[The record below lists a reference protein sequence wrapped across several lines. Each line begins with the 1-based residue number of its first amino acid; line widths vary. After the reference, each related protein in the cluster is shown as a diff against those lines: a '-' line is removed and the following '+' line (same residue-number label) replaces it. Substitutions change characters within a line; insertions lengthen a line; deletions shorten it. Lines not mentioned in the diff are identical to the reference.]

1 MEKIGLK
8 KIVPYLKWTLIP
20 VFLAAA
26 AALLALFGS
35 YTRTDMEELYLTPFM
50 DDANG
55 WEIYVI
61 DDGQRAA
68 ITPGELMDID
78 LDRTYYLSRVL
89 TQDMRDGGYTLLT
102 VNNYRPA
109 AIFLDGE
116 LIYTNCS
123 DITPKLDQT
132 VFPKEFNGYDIRG
145 EQSCCVLPENYAGK
159 RITIA
164 SKHGEYASMP
174 MIIMSSLTADRA
186 VYIADASG
194 ILFPAVCFA
203 VTALILF
210 GMWLYGVFSGIRGF
224 SALIVIA
231 AAMIQSFSYLQ
242 QFEFRSL
249 ASTAMDT
256 VLTIYV
262 PMIAV
267 VLPLFYFL
275 WQLDKKR
282 NRVLYGII
290 LAVTSAAA
298 AAFQTAALLGAPYF
312 FEATQYIPICFSA
325 AALIVFAVLEAK
337 NGNKELRLF
346 LGGLAAVLLA
356 AAVRYFLSLP
366 DGGYYAANMSDD
378 PLFSI
383 QIYLLNL
390 INPLGMAL
398 FILAALISF
407 YSLIRRTVRIQTDL
421 VLQNERL
428 QSLDRAMAA
437 QKQFYEAK
445 LTKEEEIR
453 SLRHDMNGHL
463 STLSSLLNDNKPEE
477 AASYLSGVIRLH
489 GERKSEPLC
498 DDPYMNAVLTEYDT
512 KCRDNNISFVCH
524 IGIGDHELPATE
536 LCLILNNSL
545 ENAVE
550 ACMKLPENER
560 KIKVQAAVRQNRFL
574 LRISNSFNGV
584 IKKTEE
590 LPVTEKE
597 GKEHGYGL
605 SNIQQA
611 TKRMGG
617 SVVYR
622 IENEFFVLDVEFP
635 LL

>member
-1 MEKIGLK
+1 MK

-61 DDGQRAA
+61 DGGQRAA
-68 ITPGELMDID
+68 ITPSELMDID

-174 MIIMSSLTADRA
+174 MVIMSSLTVDRA
-186 VYIADASG
+186 VYIADASR

-210 GMWLYGVFSGIRGF
+210 GMWLYGVFSGIRSF

-290 LAVTSAAA
+290 LAVTSATA

-312 FEATQYIPICFSA
+312 FEATQYVPICFSV

-337 NGNKELRLF
+337 NGNKELRLL
-346 LGGLAAVLLA
+346 LGGLAVVLIV
-356 AAVRYFLSLP
+356 AAVQYFLSLP
-366 DGGYYAANMSDD
+366 RDGYHAANIDD
-378 PLFSI
+378 LLFSI
-383 QIYLLNL
+383 QIYLLDL
-390 INPLGMAL
+390 ISPLGMVL

-407 YSLIRRTVRIQTDL
+407 YSLIRRTVQIQTDL

-428 QSLDRAMAA
+428 KSFNRAMAA

-445 LTKEEEIR
+445 LTKEDEIR

-463 STLSSLLNDNKPEE
+463 STLSTLLNDNKIEE
-477 AASYLSGVIRLH
+477 AESYLSGIIKLH
-489 GERKSEPLC
+489 GERRSEPLC
-498 DDPYMNAVLTEYDT
+498 ADPYMNAVLTEYDT

-524 IGIGDHELPATE
+524 IGVDGHELPATE

-550 ACMKLPENER
+550 ACVKLPENER

-584 IKKTEE
+584 IRKTDG

-597 GKEHGYGL
+597 GREHGYGL

-617 SVVYR
+617 SVDCRV
-622 IENEFFVLDVEFP
+622 ENGFFVLDVEFP